1 MMTNALRRHNRATGK
16 KISAVRR
23 WRHFRRYLTFA
34 DYRDSPKEKQKADP
48 LWKVERLLR
57 HLNKRCRDMW
67 IPGKW
72 VAIDEQT
79 LGFQGTSGMKLRIS
93 YKREGDGFQC
103 DAICDAGY
111 TFTFWFRHGDP
122 PELDAKYK
130 SLDLAPLAK
139 RVVYL
144 AERLPNKWTRV
155 YMDNLFN
162 SKKLY
167 TALYMAQCLAHGV
180 VRTSGRGLP
189 PSIIQREEKNKA
201 TAEKLRGTTMAARL
215 FHSSACPDLIAV
227 STYDTKPVHMLS
239 MTADCVRWDVKE
251 RSVWSAAVQKKA
263 MMKYLRLN
271 VIEEYNSHMN
281 STDVADQLRGSYR
294 PDRWMRQRKW
304 WWAFFIWSIGVAGVN
319 AYKIYEVMYE
329 EERKKGTPGL
339 PPKWT
344 HACFLEELVYDFI
357 FPKRSVNN
365 TDDSTNTTSI
375 RSFSSFVQGSGDADE
390 SIVSYDLNTSW
401 GRKTYLDENPTVRIT
416 RRAIEDGH
424 FRYRLDGLRH
434 NMIPCN
440 KDSHCQWCY
449 YKLMNDYDKKE
460 RKNMTD
466 ALRQNRQSVRRCL
479 VCHVNLC
486 PQCDNDFHGAQLS
499 AHTKV

>member
-1 MMTNALRRHNRATGK
+1 
-16 KISAVRR
+16 
-23 WRHFRRYLTFA
+23 
-34 DYRDSPKEKQKADP
+34 
-48 LWKVERLLR
+48 
-57 HLNKRCRDMW
+57 
-67 IPGKW
+67 
-72 VAIDEQT
+72 
-79 LGFQGTSGMKLRIS
+79 
-93 YKREGDGFQC
+93 
-103 DAICDAGY
+103 
-111 TFTFWFRHGDP
+111 
-122 PELDAKYK
+122 
-130 SLDLAPLAK
+130 
-139 RVVYL
+139 
-144 AERLPNKWTRV
+144 
-155 YMDNLFN
+155 
-162 SKKLY
+162 
-167 TALYMAQCLAHGV
+167 
-180 VRTSGRGLP
+180 
-189 PSIIQREEKNKA
+189 
-201 TAEKLRGTTMAARL
+201 
-215 FHSSACPDLIAV
+215 
-227 STYDTKPVHMLS
+227 
-239 MTADCVRWDVKE
+239 MTANCVRWDVKE

-271 VIEEYNSHMN
+271 LIEEYNSHMN

-344 HACFLEELVYDFI
+344 HARFLEELVYDFI

-365 TDDSTNTTSI
+365 ADDSTNTTSI
-375 RSFSSFVQGSGDADE
+375 RSFSSFGQGSGGDADE